1 MPTPNERL
9 AALAATLTGTST
21 VPYAQVSSHTH
32 TAVGLTKLT
41 SQTIQVTQTTIA
53 HGLGGTPS
61 VVIISPRG
69 VSFVYESQAADSVN
83 VYMTAAGITTADI
96 YVAI

>member
-1 MPTPNERL
+1 MTRTY
-9 AALAATLTGTST
+9 ATLGSDGILTA
-21 VPYAQVSSHTH
+21 AQRP
-32 TAVGLTKLT
+32 AAAGLTKL
-41 SQTIQVTQTTIA
+41 SGQTIQITQTTIA

-69 VSFVYESQAADSVN
+69 VSFVYESQVADGTN

-96 YVAI
+96 YVAL